1 VRRASHRANPGDAPG
16 AATPVRRVT
25 TVDRLL
31 AVGAFAMFV
40 ILWVGFAIAL
50 RGDHAFLDTS
60 WQWLRGLPVPI
71 QVVVW
76 LVFLPIAVGL
86 WIWESTWPPI
96 VGLLLAGGMVAWTL
110 VAVDGLLR
118 ALRPAR
124 GDCAATGHSATGVT
138 ASSTSTPA
146 WHRDRKRAMATRR
159 GKCRSSPRSPD

>member
-1 VRRASHRANPGDAPG
+1 MWRASHRANPGDAPG

-110 VAVDGLLR
+110 VAVGGLLR
-118 ALRPAR
+118 ALRPA
-124 GDCAATGHSATGVT
+124 
-138 ASSTSTPA
+138 
-146 WHRDRKRAMATRR
+146 
-159 GKCRSSPRSPD
+159 